1 MCASEQPWWEGWE
14 ASPHTWQMRFVDVT
28 WLVQGLR
35 CSVLTLP
42 TSDTETNNEQCNM
55 SSPYPTPTLYSNSI
69 PKRRLKE
76 KVNYRILERNN
87 CMFIYCAFGRGVL
100 RHNLKRPV
108 QLRKWDL
115 CPFQTM
121 GRTLPADWI
130 NCLASIHVESKNT
143 KNEKCAHLCLD
154 GQPQWLHDTPCRTLA
169 PGASCYWTQ
178 HKSEFQIVA
187 SLSANLPLLQ

>member
-1 MCASEQPWWEGWE
+1 MCDTVLPTLYSKFTLYKAHPSLFWCFMCASQQPWWEGWE
-14 ASPHTWQMRFVDVT
+14 ASPHTGQMRFVDVT

-76 KVNYRILERNN
+76 KVNFRILERNN

-100 RHNLKRPV
+100 RQNLKRPV
-108 QLRKWDL
+108 QLRREMR
-115 CPFQTM
+115 FVSFS
-121 GRTLPADWI
+121 G
-130 NCLASIHVESKNT
+130 HGKNFA
-143 KNEKCAHLCLD
+143 C
-154 GQPQWLHDTPCRTLA
+154 WLH
-169 PGASCYWTQ
+169 
-178 HKSEFQIVA
+178 
-187 SLSANLPLLQ
+187 